1 MTVLGACALL
11 FLSAFLSATLL
22 PGSSEATL
30 IALLASGTGTPLAL
44 IAAASLGNVA
54 GALVN
59 WGLGRSFQHFKDRTW
74 FPVKDATNSRAQR
87 WFARFGVW
95 SLLFS
100 WVPLIGD
107 PLTLVTGVMQVPLGR
122 FVLFVA
128 IGKVLRYA
136 AIVAAWQHGQWI

>member
-1 MTVLGACALL
+1 MTVLGAYALL

-22 PGSSEATL
+22 PGSSEAAL

-44 IAAASLGNVA
+44 VAAASFGNVA
-54 GALVN
+54 GALMN
-59 WGLGRSFQHFKDRTW
+59 WSLGWSLQHFKGRTW
-74 FPVKDATNSRAQR
+74 FPLKDATNSRAQL
-87 WFARFGVW
+87 WFGRFGVW

-100 WVPLIGD
+100 WVPVIGD
-107 PLTLVTGVMQVPLGR
+107 PLTLVAGVMRVPFGR

-136 AIVAAWQHGQWI
+136 VIVAAWQHLQWV